1 MATVARDLR
10 RGMVIDLEGHLWL
23 VQATTVAGTAQ
34 RKRVVELRLRNLATG
49 RVAERTLDEDAA
61 VELHETG
68 TRQYQYLY
76 QDGDRHVFMD
86 TETYDQIEVPGSL
99 VEGRGWLLRDG
110 AEFPIQLVDGNPVG
124 VVFPEIVVDE
134 VVETGEAV
142 GSGSSNVWKEAKL
155 ASGITIKVPQFT
167 KVGEK
172 VRVLVERREY
182 AGKEG
187 GKKEKESQ

>member
-1 MATVARDLR
+1 
-10 RGMVIDLEGHLWL
+10 MVIELEGHRW
-23 VQATTVAGTAQ
+23 VVEGTTLAGTAQ

-49 RVAERTLDEDAA
+49 RVADRTLDEDAA
-61 VELHETG
+61 VELHETE

-99 VEGRGWLLRDG
+99 VEGREWLLRDG
-110 AEFPIQLVDGNPVG
+110 AEFPIRLVDGNPVQ

-142 GSGSSNVWKEAKL
+142 GSGSSNVWKDAKL

-172 VRVLVERREY
+172 VRVVVERREY

-187 GKKEKESQ
+187 GKQKETK